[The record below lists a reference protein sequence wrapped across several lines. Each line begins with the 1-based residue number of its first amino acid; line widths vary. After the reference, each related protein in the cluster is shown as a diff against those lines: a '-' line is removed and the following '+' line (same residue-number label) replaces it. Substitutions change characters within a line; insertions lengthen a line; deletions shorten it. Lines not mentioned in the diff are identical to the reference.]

1 MARLLI
7 TGASGLL
14 GANLLLAAHGEH
26 AVTAVSHRHRLQLAG
41 ATCLQA
47 DLTEPQVWP
56 DLLRAARPDAV
67 IHCAALTDVDV
78 CEANPERAERLNAEV
93 PAGLAQACAQ
103 AGTRLVHISTDAVFD
118 GEQGAYAEDDAARP
132 INVYGATK
140 LRAEQAVL
148 AALPTAI
155 VLRTNLFGWN
165 AQPKQSLTE
174 WFLHKLRRAEPSIGF
189 TDVHVT
195 PLAADDLAAWILRLL
210 ASNVS
215 GVLHVAGRES
225 MSKYDIGCR
234 VAEAFGLDARLIRP
248 GSVDDAPLRGR
259 RPHRLNLNVGRA
271 EQAMGAELPRLGPS
285 LERWRRQEHDG
296 TLDRLRSL
304 IA

>member
-14 GANLLLAAHGEH
+14 GANLLLAAHAEH
-26 AVTAVSHRHRLQLAG
+26 AVTAVSHRIHLRLAG
-41 ATCLQA
+41 ATCVQA
-47 DLTEPQVWP
+47 DLTQPQTTP

-67 IHCAALTDVDV
+67 IHCAALTDVEV
-78 CEANPERAERLNAEV
+78 CEADPELAERLNAEV
-93 PAGLAQACAQ
+93 PARLAEACAQ
-103 AGTRLVHISTDAVFD
+103 AGARLIHISTDAVFD
-118 GEQGAYAEDDAARP
+118 GEKGDYAEDDAARP

-148 AALPTAI
+148 AALPSATVI
-155 VLRTNLFGWN
+155 RTNLFGWN

-174 WFLHKLRRAEPSIGF
+174 WFLHNLRRAEACTGF
-189 TDVHVT
+189 TDVQAT
-195 PLAADDLAAWILRLL
+195 PLAADDLADWILRLI

-225 MSKYDIGCR
+225 VSKFDLGCR
-234 VAEAFGLDARLIRP
+234 VAEVFGLDARLIRP
-248 GSVDDAPLRGR
+248 GSVDDAPLRAR
-259 RPHRLNLNVGRA
+259 RPHRLDLNVGRA
-271 EQAMGAELPRLGPS
+271 EQALGAELPRLGPS
-285 LERWRRQEHDG
+285 LERWQRQEHDG
-296 TLDRLRSL
+296 TLDQLRSL

>member
-1 MARLLI
+1 VARLLI

-47 DLTEPQVWP
+47 DLTEPQMWP

-93 PAGLAQACAQ
+93 PAGLAQACARV
-103 AGTRLVHISTDAVFD
+103 GTRLVHISTDAVFD
-118 GEQGAYAEDDAARP
+118 GDQGAYAEDDAAWP

-148 AALPTAI
+148 AALPMAI

-174 WFLHKLRRAEPSIGF
+174 WFLYKLRRAEPSIGF

-234 VAEAFGLDARLIRP
+234 VAETFGLDARLIRP
-248 GSVDDAPLRGR
+248 GSVDDAPLRAR

>member
-14 GANLLLAAHGEH
+14 GANLLLAAHAEH
-26 AVTAVSHRHRLQLAG
+26 AVTAVSHRIHLRLAG
-41 ATCLQA
+41 ATCVQA
-47 DLTEPQVWP
+47 DLTQPQTTP

-67 IHCAALTDVDV
+67 IHCAALTDVEV
-78 CEANPERAERLNAEV
+78 CEADPELAERLNAEV
-93 PAGLAQACAQ
+93 PARLAEACAQ
-103 AGTRLVHISTDAVFD
+103 AGARLIHISTDAVFD
-118 GEQGAYAEDDAARP
+118 GEKGDYAEDDAARP

-148 AALPTAI
+148 AALPSATVI
-155 VLRTNLFGWN
+155 RTNLFGWN

-174 WFLHKLRRAEPSIGF
+174 WFLHNLRRAEACTGF
-189 TDVHVT
+189 TDVQAT
-195 PLAADDLAAWILRLL
+195 PLAADDLADWILRLI

-225 MSKYDIGCR
+225 VSKFDLGCR
-234 VAEAFGLDARLIRP
+234 VAEVFGLDARLIQP
-248 GSVDDAPLRGR
+248 GSVDDAPLRAR
-259 RPHRLNLNVGRA
+259 RPHRLDLNVGRA
-271 EQAMGAELPRLGPS
+271 EQALGAELPRLGPS
-285 LERWRRQEHDG
+285 LERWQRQEHDG
-296 TLDRLRSL
+296 TLDQLRSL

>member
-47 DLTEPQVWP
+47 DLTEPQLWP

-118 GEQGAYAEDDAARP
+118 GDQGAYAEDDAARP

-248 GSVDDAPLRGR
+248 GSVDDAPLRAR